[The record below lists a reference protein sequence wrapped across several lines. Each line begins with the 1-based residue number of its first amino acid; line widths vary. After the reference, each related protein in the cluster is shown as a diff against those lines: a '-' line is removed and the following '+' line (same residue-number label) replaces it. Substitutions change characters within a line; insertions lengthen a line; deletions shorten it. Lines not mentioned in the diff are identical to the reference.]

1 MGDVLVTY
9 KLMPDSPEAPLN
21 DIKTEVQT
29 RIKDMCT
36 RFTVE
41 EHPVAFGL
49 VALHVKVVMPDKTG
63 EPENVEAALNEI
75 PRVESVESIDV
86 GLL

>member
-1 MGDVLVTY
+1 MGEALITY
-9 KLMPDSPEAPLN
+9 KLMPSSPDAPLQ
-21 DIKTEVQT
+21 DIKDSAGSKIESL
-29 RIKDMCT
+29 CT
-36 RFTVE
+36 RFAIE

-63 EPENVEAALNEI
+63 DPDAVEAALSG
-75 PRVESVESIDV
+75 VEHVQSVESISG